1 MFGSSTWA
9 RTRDLRINSP
19 ALYRLSYRG
28 ISRYYSKMRSPHLT
42 SVLIPKVLTI
52 AGSDSSGGAGLQA
65 DLKVITALG
74 GYGMSVVTAIT
85 AQNTLGVTRIQD
97 IDLDVVEAQIDSV
110 LLDIGADVVKIG
122 MLASPEIVHTV
133 AIALRRH
140 GVKRIV
146 LDPVLRATSGA
157 SLGGDD
163 TAQAMITELFPLATL
178 ITPNM
183 DEVALLLGRDIN
195 GVNDFKIAA
204 QELLDMGPQAVL
216 IKGGHLDATHTQITD
231 FLLWKTM
238 DDGLEVIQE
247 KAFKHNRVDTLNTH
261 GTGCSLASAIATYLA
276 DGHDLS
282 HAVAKAIAYV
292 EAGLKAGR
300 FLSIGEGPGPL
311 WHMHDF
317 YPTVLP
323 DEADE

>member
-1 MFGSSTWA
+1 
-9 RTRDLRINSP
+9 
-19 ALYRLSYRG
+19 
-28 ISRYYSKMRSPHLT
+28 MRSLLPT
-42 SVLIPKVLTI
+42 SVQIPKVLTI
-52 AGSDSSGGAGLQA
+52 AGSDSAGGAGLQA

-74 GYGMSVVTAIT
+74 AYGMSVITAIT

-97 IDLDVVEAQIDSV
+97 IDLDVIEAQIDAV
-110 LLDIGADVVKIG
+110 ILDIRVDVVKIG
-122 MLASPEIVHTV
+122 MLASPQIVQTV
-133 AIALRRH
+133 AKALRRH
-140 GVKRIV
+140 GVQRIV

-163 TAQAMITELFPLATL
+163 TAQAMIAELFPMATL

-183 DEVALLLGRDIN
+183 EEASLLLGRDITAP
-195 GVNDFKIAA
+195 GDFKMAA
-204 QELLDMGPQAVL
+204 QELLEMGPQAVL

-231 FLLWKTM
+231 FLLWKTLE
-238 DDGLEVIQE
+238 DDLEVTQAKE
-247 KAFKHNRVDTLNTH
+247 FKHYRVNTLNTH

-282 HAVAKAIAYV
+282 HAVAKAISYV
-292 EAGLKAGR
+292 EAGLEAGR

-317 YPTVLP
+317 YPTALL
-323 DEADE
+323 DEKDKY

>member
-1 MFGSSTWA
+1 MDT
-9 RTRDLRINSP
+9 LLP
-19 ALYRLSYRG
+19 
-28 ISRYYSKMRSPHLT
+28 T
-42 SVLIPKVLTI
+42 SVQIPKVLTI
-52 AGSDSSGGAGLQA
+52 AGSDSGGGAGLQA

-97 IDLDVVEAQIDSV
+97 IDLDVIEAQIDAV
-110 LLDIGADVVKIG
+110 LTDIGADIVKIG
-122 MLASPEIVHTV
+122 MLASPEIVRTV
-133 AIALRRH
+133 AKSLRKH
-140 GVKRIV
+140 GIQRII

-163 TAQAMITELFPLATL
+163 TAQAMIAELFPMSTL
-178 ITPNM
+178 ITPNL
-183 DEVALLLGRDIN
+183 DEASLLLGRDIAQI
-195 GVNDFKIAA
+195 GDFKLAA

-231 FLLWKTM
+231 HLMWRSIE
-238 DDGLEVIQE
+238 DELEVILSKE
-247 KAFKHNRVDTLNTH
+247 FKHYRVNTANTH

-292 EAGLKAGR
+292 EAGLEAGR

-317 YPTVLP
+317 YPTALL
-323 DEADE
+323 DEQVKK

>member
-1 MFGSSTWA
+1 MET
-9 RTRDLRINSP
+9 LLP
-19 ALYRLSYRG
+19 
-28 ISRYYSKMRSPHLT
+28 T
-42 SVLIPKVLTI
+42 SVQIPKVLTI
-52 AGSDSSGGAGLQA
+52 AGSDSGGGAGLQA

-74 GYGMSVVTAIT
+74 GYGMSVITAIT

-97 IDLDVVEAQIDSV
+97 VDLDVVEAQMDAVFS
-110 LLDIGADVVKIG
+110 DIGADIVKIG
-122 MLASPEIVHTV
+122 MLASPEIVQTV
-133 AIALRRH
+133 AKTLRKY
-140 GVKRIV
+140 GIKKVV

-163 TAQAMITELFPLATL
+163 TAQAIIKELFPLALL

-183 DEVALLLGRDIN
+183 DETSLLLGRDVL
-195 GVNDFKIAA
+195 GPDDFKLAA

-216 IKGGHLDATHTQITD
+216 IKGGHLDSTHTQITD
-231 FLLWKTM
+231 YLMWQTIE
-238 DDGLEVIQE
+238 DGLEVIQS
-247 KAFKHNRVDTLNTH
+247 KDFKHYRVNTPDTH

-276 DGHDLS
+276 AGHDLP

-292 EAGLKAGR
+292 EAGLEAGR

-317 YPTVLP
+317 YPTVLL
-323 DEADE
+323 DEKEKR

>member
-1 MFGSSTWA
+1 MKSS
-9 RTRDLRINSP
+9 LP
-19 ALYRLSYRG
+19 
-28 ISRYYSKMRSPHLT
+28 T
-42 SVLIPKVLTI
+42 SVQIPKVLTI
-52 AGSDSSGGAGLQA
+52 AGSDSGGGAGLQA

-74 GYGMSVVTAIT
+74 GYGMSVITAIT

-97 IDLDVVEAQIDSV
+97 VDLDVIDAQIDAV
-110 LLDIGADVVKIG
+110 LLDIGVDIVKIG
-122 MLASPEIVHTV
+122 MLASPEIVRTV
-133 AIALRRH
+133 AQALRRH

-163 TAQAMITELFPLATL
+163 TAQAMITELFPMATL

-183 DEVALLLGRDIN
+183 EEASLLLGRDIA
-195 GVNDFKIAA
+195 GADDFKIAA
-204 QELLDMGPQAVL
+204 EQLLEMGPQAVL

-231 FLLWKTM
+231 FLMWKTLE
-238 DDGLEVIQE
+238 DGLEVTQSKE
-247 KAFKHNRVDTLNTH
+247 FKHYRVNTLNTH

-276 DGHDLS
+276 GGHDLS

-292 EAGLKAGR
+292 EAGLEAGR

-311 WHMHDF
+311 WHMHDI
-317 YPTVLP
+317 YPTALL
-323 DEADE
+323 DEKGKY

>member
-28 ISRYYSKMRSPHLT
+28 ISRYYSKMRSPHPT
-42 SVLIPKVLTI
+42 SVQIPKVLTI
-52 AGSDSSGGAGLQA
+52 AGSDSGGGAGLQA

-74 GYGMSVVTAIT
+74 GFGMSVITAIT

-97 IDLDVVEAQIDSV
+97 VDLDVVEAQIDAV
-110 LLDIGADVVKIG
+110 LLDIGADIVKIG
-122 MLASPEIVHTV
+122 MLASPEIVRTV
-133 AIALRRH
+133 AKSLRRH
-140 GVKRIV
+140 GIRRIV

-163 TAQAMITELFPLATL
+163 TAQAMITELFPMATL

-183 DEVALLLGRDIN
+183 DEAALLLGRDIT
-195 GVNDFKIAA
+195 GVNDFQLAA
-204 QELLDMGPQAVL
+204 QELLEMGPQAVL

-231 FLLWKTM
+231 FLLWKTLE
-238 DDGLEVIQE
+238 DDLEVIQS
-247 KAFKHNRVDTLNTH
+247 KAFKHNRVNTLNTH

-292 EAGLKAGR
+292 EAGLEAGR

-317 YPTVLP
+317 YPTSLS
-323 DEADE
+323 DDIKS

>member
-1 MFGSSTWA
+1 
-9 RTRDLRINSP
+9 
-19 ALYRLSYRG
+19 
-28 ISRYYSKMRSPHLT
+28 MRSPHLT

-52 AGSDSSGGAGLQA
+52 AGSDSGGGAGLQA

-74 GYGMSVVTAIT
+74 GYGMSVITAIT

-110 LLDIGADVVKIG
+110 LLDIGADIVKIG

-133 AIALRRH
+133 ATALRRH

-323 DEADE
+323 DEADK

>member
-1 MFGSSTWA
+1 
-9 RTRDLRINSP
+9 
-19 ALYRLSYRG
+19 
-28 ISRYYSKMRSPHLT
+28 MRSPHLT

-74 GYGMSVVTAIT
+74 GYGMSVITAIT

-110 LLDIGADVVKIG
+110 LLDIGADIVKIG

-133 AIALRRH
+133 ATALRRH

>member
-1 MFGSSTWA
+1 
-9 RTRDLRINSP
+9 
-19 ALYRLSYRG
+19 
-28 ISRYYSKMRSPHLT
+28 MRSLLPT
-42 SVLIPKVLTI
+42 SVQIPKVLTI
-52 AGSDSSGGAGLQA
+52 AGSDSGGGAGLQA

-74 GYGMSVVTAIT
+74 AYGMSVITAIT

-97 IDLDVVEAQIDSV
+97 IDLDVVEAQIDAV
-110 LLDIGADVVKIG
+110 LTDIGADIVKIG
-122 MLASPEIVHTV
+122 MLASPEIVQTV
-133 AIALRRH
+133 AKALRH
-140 GVKRIV
+140 HNVKRIV

-163 TAQAMITELFPLATL
+163 TAQAMIKELFPLATL

-183 DEVALLLGRDIN
+183 DEASLLLGREIK
-195 GVNDFKIAA
+195 GANDFKLAA

-216 IKGGHLDATHTQITD
+216 IKGGHLDATYTQITD
-231 FLLWKTM
+231 FLMWKTM
-238 DDGLEVIQE
+238 QDGLEVIQSKE
-247 KAFKHNRVDTLNTH
+247 FKHYRVNTANTH

-276 DGHDLS
+276 DNHDLS

-292 EAGLKAGR
+292 EAGLESGR

-317 YPTVLP
+317 YPTALL
-323 DEADE
+323 DEKGKY

>member
-1 MFGSSTWA
+1 MKSS
-9 RTRDLRINSP
+9 LP
-19 ALYRLSYRG
+19 
-28 ISRYYSKMRSPHLT
+28 T
-42 SVLIPKVLTI
+42 SVQIPRVLTI
-52 AGSDSSGGAGLQA
+52 AGSDSGGGAGLQA

-74 GYGMSVVTAIT
+74 GYGMSVITAIT

-97 IDLDVVEAQIDSV
+97 VDLDVVEAQIDAV
-110 LLDIGADVVKIG
+110 LLDIGVDIVKIG
-122 MLASPEIVHTV
+122 MLASPEIVRTV
-133 AIALRRH
+133 AKALHRH

-163 TAQAMITELFPLATL
+163 TAQAMITELFPMATL

-183 DEVALLLGRDIN
+183 EEASLLLGRDIA
-195 GVNDFKIAA
+195 GADDFKIAA
-204 QELLDMGPQAVL
+204 QQLLEMGPQAVL

-231 FLLWKTM
+231 FLMWKTLE
-238 DDGLEVIQE
+238 DGLEVTQSKE
-247 KAFKHNRVDTLNTH
+247 FKHYRVNTLNTH
-261 GTGCSLASAIATYLA
+261 GTGCSLASATATYLA

-292 EAGLKAGR
+292 EAGLEAGR

-317 YPTVLP
+317 YPTALL
-323 DEADE
+323 DEKDKY

>member
-1 MFGSSTWA
+1 
-9 RTRDLRINSP
+9 
-19 ALYRLSYRG
+19 
-28 ISRYYSKMRSPHLT
+28 MRSLLPT
-42 SVLIPKVLTI
+42 SVQIPRVLTI
-52 AGSDSSGGAGLQA
+52 AGSDSGGGAGLQA

-74 GYGMSVVTAIT
+74 AYGMSVITAIT

-97 IDLDVVEAQIDSV
+97 VNLDVIEAQIDSV
-110 LLDIGADVVKIG
+110 LLDIGVDIVKIG
-122 MLASPEIVHTV
+122 MLASPEIVRTV
-133 AIALRRH
+133 AQALHRH

-163 TAQAMITELFPLATL
+163 TAQAMMSELFPMATL

-183 DEVALLLGRDIN
+183 EEASLLLGRDIA
-195 GVNDFKIAA
+195 GPDDFKIAA
-204 QELLDMGPQAVL
+204 QQLLEMGPQAVL
-216 IKGGHLDATHTQITD
+216 IKGGHLDATHTQLTD
-231 FLLWKTM
+231 FLMWKTLE
-238 DDGLEVIQE
+238 DGLEVTQSKE
-247 KAFKHNRVDTLNTH
+247 FKHYRVNTLNTH

-292 EAGLKAGR
+292 EAGLEAGR

-317 YPTVLP
+317 YPTALL
-323 DEADE
+323 DEKGKY

>member
-1 MFGSSTWA
+1 
-9 RTRDLRINSP
+9 
-19 ALYRLSYRG
+19 
-28 ISRYYSKMRSPHLT
+28 MRSPHPT
-42 SVLIPKVLTI
+42 SVQIPKVLTI
-52 AGSDSSGGAGLQA
+52 AGSDSGGGAGLQA

-74 GYGMSVVTAIT
+74 GFGMSVITAIT

-97 IDLDVVEAQIDSV
+97 VDLDVVEAQIDAV
-110 LLDIGADVVKIG
+110 LTDIGADIIKIG
-122 MLASPEIVHTV
+122 MLASPEIVRTV
-133 AIALRRH
+133 ARSLRDH
-140 GVKRIV
+140 QVKRVV

-163 TAQAMITELFPLATL
+163 TAQAIIDELFPLATL

-183 DEVALLLGRDIN
+183 DEASLLLGREII
-195 GVNDFKIAA
+195 GKHDFEFAA
-204 QELLDMGPQAVL
+204 EALLDLGPQAVL

-231 FLLWKTM
+231 YLLWKTLE
-238 DDGLEVIQE
+238 DGLEVVQS
-247 KAFKHNRVDTLNTH
+247 KAFNHNRVNTLNTH

-276 DGHDLS
+276 GGHDLS

-292 EAGLKAGR
+292 QAGLEAGR

-317 YPTVLP
+317 YPTALP
-323 DEADE
+323 QEKDC

>member
-1 MFGSSTWA
+1 
-9 RTRDLRINSP
+9 
-19 ALYRLSYRG
+19 
-28 ISRYYSKMRSPHLT
+28 MRSLLPT
-42 SVLIPKVLTI
+42 SVQIPRVLTI
-52 AGSDSSGGAGLQA
+52 SGSDSGGGAGLQA

-74 GYGMSVVTAIT
+74 GYGMSVITAIT

-97 IDLDVVEAQIDSV
+97 VDLDVIDAQIDAVIS
-110 LLDIGADVVKIG
+110 DIGVDIVKIG
-122 MLASPEIVHTV
+122 MLASPEIVRTV
-133 AIALRRH
+133 AKALHRH
-140 GVKRIV
+140 GVQDIV

-163 TAQAMITELFPLATL
+163 TAQAMITELFPMATL

-183 DEVALLLGRDIN
+183 EEASLLLGRDIT
-195 GVNDFKIAA
+195 GPDDFKIAA

-216 IKGGHLDATHTQITD
+216 IKGGHLDASHTQITD
-231 FLLWKTM
+231 FLMWKTLE
-238 DDGLEVIQE
+238 DDLEVINSKE
-247 KAFKHNRVDTLNTH
+247 FKHYRVNTLNTH

-282 HAVAKAIAYV
+282 HAVAKAITYV
-292 EAGLKAGR
+292 EAGLEAGR

-317 YPTVLP
+317 YPTALV
-323 DEADE
+323 DEKSKY